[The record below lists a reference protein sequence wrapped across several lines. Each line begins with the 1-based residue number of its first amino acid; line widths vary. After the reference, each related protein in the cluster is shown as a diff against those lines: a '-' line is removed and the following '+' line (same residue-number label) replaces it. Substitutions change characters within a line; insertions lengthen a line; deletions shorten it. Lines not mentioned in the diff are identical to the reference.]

1 MGQVGQVGR
10 SWLQAFRPACVV
22 AALGLTAALSAQEA
36 PRLPN
41 AGRVVLYENAR
52 LIPGDGQPAIERGAI
67 LVRDGRITRVGRAGD
82 VGLPDGGARVDLT
95 GKTVIPTL
103 TNAHTHVGFQRG
115 ATYSRENYGRESI
128 LDDLNRALYF
138 GVTAVAS
145 QGIDPGDA
153 APRIRAEQ
161 AARTVGG
168 ARLFIGGR
176 GIGFPNAG
184 PGAASYRGIAYEVT
198 TAEQGRQAVREQAA
212 QKVDFIKIWVDD
224 RNGRAPRM
232 TPDVSHA
239 IIEEAHKRGLK
250 VNAHVFYL
258 SDVQDLV
265 AAGIDGFAH
274 LARDKE
280 LDDATVQ
287 AIVRRGIVVMPTLAT
302 AERATHTTI
311 PPSMAAWLDGPV
323 RGALPQATLDR
334 VKAGFTE
341 RDAPTAA
348 ANRERYGILQ
358 RSVAKLARA
367 GAKVVLGSDT
377 GTQDNPFGVTD
388 HRELEMLVDAGMT
401 PLQAIVAATSTPA
414 AYLGLKAEGRIAQ
427 NHVASFVVL
436 DANPLDDITNTRT
449 IARIYLRGREVD
461 RAQLRAPLAQG
472 SGLRARARE

>member
-1 MGQVGQVGR
+1 MVEGGLQTA
-10 SWLQAFRPACVV
+10 LQAGLKTRLYVLLVFV
-22 AALGLTAALSAQEA
+22 AVATLSAQET
-36 PRLPN
+36 PRLAN
-41 AGRVVLYENAR
+41 LGRVVLYENAR
-52 LIPGDGQPAIERGAI
+52 VIPGDGAPAIERAAM
-67 LVRDGRITRVGRAGD
+67 LVRDGRITRVGRAGE
-82 VGLPDGGARVDLT
+82 VGVPLGGARVDLA
-95 GKTVIPTL
+95 GKTVLPTF
-103 TNAHTHVGFQRG
+103 TNAHTHVGFQHG
-115 ATYSRENYGRESI
+115 ATYARENYGRENI
-128 LDDLNRALYF
+128 LEDLNRALYF

-161 AARTVGG
+161 AAQTLGG

-184 PGAASYRGIAYEVT
+184 PGADTYRGIAYSVT

-212 QKVDFIKIWVDD
+212 LKVDFIKIWVDD

-239 IIEEAHKRGLK
+239 IIDEAHTHGLK

-287 AIVRRGIVVMPTLAT
+287 EIVRRGIVVMPTLAT
-302 AERATHTTI
+302 AERATHTSI

-323 RGALPQATLDR
+323 RDALPQATLDR
-334 VKAGFTE
+334 VKAGFTD
-341 RDAPTAA
+341 RDAATAA
-348 ANRERYGILQ
+348 ANRERYTILQ

-377 GTQDNPFGVTD
+377 GTQDNPFGLTD
-388 HRELEMLVDAGMT
+388 HRELEMLVEAGMT
-401 PLQAIVAATSTPA
+401 PMQALVAATSTSA
-414 AYLGLKAEGRIAQ
+414 AYLGLKDEGAIAA
-427 NHVASFVVL
+427 NKLANFVVL
-436 DANPLDDITNTRT
+436 DANPLDAITNTRR
-449 IARIYLRGREVD
+449 IAKVYVDGREVD
-461 RAQLRAPLAQG
+461 RTALA
-472 SGLRARARE
+472 ARLH

>member
-1 MGQVGQVGR
+1 MVEGG
-10 SWLQAFRPACVV
+10 LQSALPAGLKTRLYVLLVFV
-22 AALGLTAALSAQEA
+22 AVATLSAQET
-36 PRLPN
+36 PRLAN
-41 AGRVVLYENAR
+41 LGRVVLYENAR
-52 LIPGDGQPAIERGAI
+52 VIPGDGAPAIERAAM
-67 LVRDGRITRVGRAGD
+67 LVRDGRITRVGRAGE
-82 VGLPDGGARVDLT
+82 VGVPLGGARVDLA
-95 GKTVIPTL
+95 GKTVLPTF
-103 TNAHTHVGFQRG
+103 TNAHTHVGFQHG
-115 ATYSRENYGRESI
+115 ATYARENYGRENI
-128 LDDLNRALYF
+128 LEDLNRALYF

-161 AARTVGG
+161 AAQTLGG

-184 PGAASYRGIAYEVT
+184 PGADTYRGIAYSVT

-212 QKVDFIKIWVDD
+212 LKVDFIKIWVDD

-239 IIEEAHKRGLK
+239 IIDEAHTHGLK

-287 AIVRRGIVVMPTLAT
+287 EIVRRGIVVMPTLAT
-302 AERATHTTI
+302 AERATHTSI

-323 RGALPQATLDR
+323 RDALPQATLDR
-334 VKAGFTE
+334 VKAGFTD
-341 RDAPTAA
+341 RDAATAA
-348 ANRERYGILQ
+348 ANRERYTILQ

-377 GTQDNPFGVTD
+377 GTQDNPFGLTD
-388 HRELEMLVDAGMT
+388 HRELEMLVEAGMT
-401 PLQAIVAATSTPA
+401 PMQALVAATSTSA
-414 AYLGLKAEGRIAQ
+414 AYLGLKDEGAIAT
-427 NHVASFVVL
+427 NKLANFVVL
-436 DANPLDDITNTRT
+436 DANPLDAITNTRR
-449 IARIYLRGREVD
+449 IAKVYVDGREVD
-461 RAQLRAPLAQG
+461 RTALA
-472 SGLRARARE
+472 ARLH

>member
-1 MGQVGQVGR
+1 MGRVGR
-10 SWLQAFRPACVV
+10 VGRVGLQAGRKARLYVLLAVV
-22 AALGLTAALSAQEA
+22 AATFAVSAQET
-36 PRLPN
+36 PRLSN
-41 AGRVVLYENAR
+41 LGRIVLYENAR
-52 LIPGDGQPAIERGAI
+52 LIPGDGRPAIERAAV
-67 LVRDGRITRVGRAGD
+67 LVRDGRISRVGRAGEI
-82 VGLPDGGARVDLT
+82 GLPQGGARVDLA

-115 ATYSRENYGRESI
+115 ATYARENYGRESI
-128 LDDLNRALYF
+128 LEDLNRALYF

-161 AARTVGG
+161 AARTAGG
-168 ARLFIGGR
+168 ARLFLGGR
-176 GIGFPNAG
+176 GIGAPNAG

-198 TAEQGRQAVREQAA
+198 TPEQGRQAVREQAA

-239 IIEEAHKRGLK
+239 IIEEAHARGLK

-258 SDVQDLV
+258 SDVQHLV
-265 AAGIDGFAH
+265 AAGVDGFAH

-302 AERATHTTI
+302 AERATHTTL
-311 PPSMAAWLDGPV
+311 PPTMTAWLDGPV
-323 RGALPQATLDR
+323 RDALPQATLDR

-341 RDAPTAA
+341 REAATAA
-348 ANRERYGILQ
+348 ANRERYSILQ

-367 GAKVVLGSDT
+367 GAKVALGSDT

-388 HRELEMLVDAGMT
+388 HRELEMLVEAGMT
-401 PLQAIVAATSTPA
+401 PMQALVAATSTPA
-414 AYLGLKAEGRIAQ
+414 AYLGLKGEGAIAPD
-427 NHVASFVVL
+427 HVANFVVL
-436 DANPLDDITNTRT
+436 DANPLDGITNTRQ
-449 IARIYLRGREVD
+449 IAKVYVNGREVD
-461 RAQLRAPLAQG
+461 RAALAARLR
-472 SGLRARARE
+472 

>member
-1 MGQVGQVGR
+1 VGR
-10 SWLQAFRPACVV
+10 VATWLRVFRLAVGVV
-22 AALGLTAALSAQEA
+22 ALATTLSAQDT

-41 AGRVVLYENAR
+41 RGSVVLYENAR
-52 LIPGDGQPAIERGAI
+52 LIAGDGQPAIERGAL
-67 LVRDGRITRVGRAGD
+67 LVRDGRIARVGRAGEID
-82 VGLPDGGARVDLT
+82 LPERAARVDLT

-115 ATYSRENYGRESI
+115 ASYSRDAYGRVSI

-145 QGIDPGDA
+145 QGIDPGET

-161 AARTVGG
+161 RAGTLGG

-198 TAEQGRQAVREQAA
+198 TAAQGRQAVREQAA
-212 QKVDFIKIWVDD
+212 AKVDFIKIWVDD

-232 TPDVSHA
+232 TPEVSHA
-239 IIEEAHKRGLK
+239 VIDQAHKRGLK

-311 PPSMAAWLDGPV
+311 PPAMDAWLDGAV
-323 RGALPQATLDR
+323 REALPQATLER
-334 VKAGFTE
+334 VKAAFTE

-367 GAKVVLGSDT
+367 GAKIVLGSDT

-388 HRELEMLVDAGMT
+388 HRELEMLVEAGMT
-401 PLQAIVAATSTPA
+401 PMQTIVAATSTSA
-414 AYLGLKAEGRIAQ
+414 AYLKLTDQGTLGAGKRANFI
-427 NHVASFVVL
+427 VL
-436 DANPLDDITNTRT
+436 DANPLEDITNTRR
-449 IARIYLRGREVD
+449 IARVFVNGREID
-461 RAQLRAPLAQG
+461 RDALA
-472 SGLRARARE
+472 ARLH

>member
-1 MGQVGQVGR
+1 VI
-10 SWLQAFRPACVV
+10 AFTL
-22 AALGLTAALSAQEA
+22 AATLSAQEA
-36 PRLPN
+36 PRLPSPG
-41 AGRVVLYENAR
+41 AVVLYENAR
-52 LIPGDGQPAIERGAI
+52 VIPGDGAPAIERGAI

-82 VGLPDGGARVDLT
+82 VGLPKGAARVDLT

-115 ATYSRENYGRESI
+115 ATYVPENYGRESI
-128 LDDLNRALYF
+128 LEDLNRALYF

-153 APRIRAEQ
+153 ALRIRAEQ
-161 AARTVGG
+161 KAGTLGG

-184 PGAASYRGIAYEVT
+184 PGADAYRGIAYSVT

-212 QKVDFIKIWVDD
+212 LTVDFIKIWVDD

-232 TPDVSHA
+232 TPEVSHA
-239 IIEEAHKRGLK
+239 IIDEAHKHGLK

-258 SDVQDLV
+258 SDVQDLA

-302 AERATHTTI
+302 AERATHTAI
-311 PPSMAAWLDGPV
+311 PPTMAAWLDGPV
-323 RGALPQATLDR
+323 RDALPQSTIDR
-334 VKAGFTE
+334 VKAGFTQ
-341 RDAPTAA
+341 RDATTAA
-348 ANRERYGILQ
+348 ANRERYTILQ

-367 GAKVVLGSDT
+367 GAKLVLGSDT

-388 HRELEMLVDAGMT
+388 HRELEMLVEAGMT
-401 PLQAIVAATSTPA
+401 PMQALVAATSTSA
-414 AYLGLKAEGRIAQ
+414 AYLGLKGVGAIARDHLA
-427 NHVASFVVL
+427 NFVVL
-436 DANPLDDITNTRT
+436 DANPLDDITNTRRV
-449 IARIYLRGREVD
+449 ARMFVNGREVD
-461 RAQLRAPLAQG
+461 RAAIA
-472 SGLRARARE
+472 ARVH

>member
-1 MGQVGQVGR
+1 VLR
-10 SWLQAFRPACVV
+10 SSAIVL
-22 AALGLTAALSAQEA
+22 ALLAGLSAQET
-36 PRLPN
+36 PRLANP
-41 AGRVVLYENAR
+41 GRVVLYEHAR
-52 LIPGDGQPAIERGAI
+52 LIPGDGQPAIESSAF
-67 LVRDGRITRVGRAGD
+67 LVRDGRVTRVGRAGEIG
-82 VGLPDGGARVDLT
+82 VPQGGARVDLA

-115 ATYSRENYGRESI
+115 ATYSRETYGRESI
-128 LDDLNRALYF
+128 LEDLNRALYF

-161 AARTVGG
+161 AARTLGG

-198 TAEQGRQAVREQAA
+198 SAEQGRQAVREQAA
-212 QKVDFIKIWVDD
+212 LKVDFIKIWVDD

-287 AIVRRGIVVMPTLAT
+287 AIVRRGVVVMPTLAT

-311 PPSMAAWLDGPV
+311 PPAMAAWLDGPV
-323 RGALPQATLDR
+323 RDALPRATLDR
-334 VKAGFTE
+334 VKAGFTD

-348 ANRERYGILQ
+348 ANRERYAILQ

-377 GTQDNPFGVTD
+377 GTQDNPFGLTD
-388 HRELEMLVDAGMT
+388 HRELEMLVEAGMT
-401 PLQAIVAATSTPA
+401 PMQALVAATSTSA
-414 AYLGLKAEGRIAQ
+414 AYLGLRGEGRIASD
-427 NHVASFVVL
+427 HVANFVVL
-436 DANPLDDITNTRT
+436 DANPLDDITNTRR
-449 IARIYLRGREVD
+449 IAKVFVNGREVE
-461 RAQLRAPLAQG
+461 RATVAAKLR
-472 SGLRARARE
+472 

>member
-1 MGQVGQVGR
+1 VLR
-10 SWLQAFRPACVV
+10 SSAIVL
-22 AALGLTAALSAQEA
+22 ALVAALSAQET
-36 PRLPN
+36 PRQLLFE
-41 AGRVVLYENAR
+41 GAR
-52 LIPGDGQPAIERGAI
+52 LIAGDGQPAIEASAF
-67 LVRDGRITRVGRAGD
+67 LVRDGVVTTVGRKGELKAGGD
-82 VGLPDGGARVDLT
+82 VARVDLT

-115 ATYSRENYGRESI
+115 ATYAPDNYGRESI

-145 QGIDPGDA
+145 QGIDPGEA
-153 APRIRAEQ
+153 ALRIRAEQ
-161 AARTVGG
+161 AARTLGG

-184 PGAASYRGIAYEVT
+184 PGADAYRGIAYSVT

-212 QKVDFIKIWVDD
+212 LKIDFIKIWVDD

-239 IIEEAHKRGLK
+239 IIDEAHTRGLK

-287 AIVRRGIVVMPTLAT
+287 AIVRRGVVVMPTLAT

-311 PPSMAAWLDGPV
+311 PPTMAAWLDGPV
-323 RGALPQATLDR
+323 RDALPQSTIDR
-334 VKAGFTE
+334 VKAGFTQ
-341 RDAPTAA
+341 RDPATAA
-348 ANRERYGILQ
+348 ANRERYTILQ

-388 HRELEMLVDAGMT
+388 HRELEMLVEAGMT
-401 PLQAIVAATSTPA
+401 PMQALTAATSTSA
-414 AYLGLKAEGRIAQ
+414 AYLGLRGEGTIAKGSRA
-427 NHVASFVVL
+427 NFVVL
-436 DANPLDDITNTRT
+436 DANPLDDITHTRR
-449 IARIYLRGREVD
+449 IARVFVNGREVD
-461 RAQLRAPLAQG
+461 RAALA
-472 SGLRARARE
+472 ARVR

>member
-1 MGQVGQVGR
+1 VLR
-10 SWLQAFRPACVV
+10 SSAIVL
-22 AALGLTAALSAQEA
+22 ALVAALSAQET
-36 PRLPN
+36 PRLP
-41 AGRVVLYENAR
+41 APGRQVLFEGAR
-52 LIPGDGQPAIERGAI
+52 LIAGNGQPAIEASAF
-67 LVRDGRITRVGRAGD
+67 LVRDGVVTTVGRKGEVKAGGD
-82 VGLPDGGARVDLT
+82 VARVDLT

-115 ATYSRENYGRESI
+115 ATYAPENYGRESI

-145 QGIDPGDA
+145 QGIDPGEA
-153 APRIRAEQ
+153 ALRIRAEQ
-161 AARTVGG
+161 AARTLGG

-184 PGAASYRGIAYEVT
+184 PGADAYRGIAYSVT

-212 QKVDFIKIWVDD
+212 LKVDFIKIWVDD

-239 IIEEAHKRGLK
+239 IIDEAHRRGLK

-287 AIVRRGIVVMPTLAT
+287 AIVRRGVVVMPTLAT

-311 PPSMAAWLDGPV
+311 PPTMAAWLDGPV
-323 RGALPQATLDR
+323 RDALPQSTIDR
-334 VKAGFTE
+334 VKAGFTQ
-341 RDAPTAA
+341 RDAAAAA
-348 ANRERYGILQ
+348 ANRERYTILQ

-388 HRELEMLVDAGMT
+388 HRELEMLVEAGMT
-401 PLQAIVAATSTPA
+401 PVQALTAATSTSA
-414 AYLGLKAEGRIAQ
+414 GYLGLKGEGTIAKDSRA
-427 NHVASFVVL
+427 NFVVL
-436 DANPLDDITNTRT
+436 DANPLDDITHTRR
-449 IARIYLRGREVD
+449 IARVFVNGREVD
-461 RAQLRAPLAQG
+461 RATLAMR
-472 SGLRARARE
+472 LH

>member
-1 MGQVGQVGR
+1 
-10 SWLQAFRPACVV
+10 
-22 AALGLTAALSAQEA
+22 
-36 PRLPN
+36 
-41 AGRVVLYENAR
+41 VLYENAR
-52 LIPGDGQPAIERGAI
+52 VIPGDGAPAIEHAAM
-67 LVRDGRITRVGRAGD
+67 LVRDGRITRVGRAGE
-82 VGLPDGGARVDLT
+82 VGVPLGGARVDLA
-95 GKTVIPTL
+95 GKTVLPTF
-103 TNAHTHVGFQRG
+103 TNAHTHVGFQHG
-115 ATYSRENYGRESI
+115 ATYARENYGRENI
-128 LDDLNRALYF
+128 LEDLNRALYF

-161 AARTVGG
+161 AAQTLGG

-184 PGAASYRGIAYEVT
+184 PGADTYRGIAYSVT

-212 QKVDFIKIWVDD
+212 LKVDFIKIWVDD

-239 IIEEAHKRGLK
+239 IIDEAHTHGLK

-287 AIVRRGIVVMPTLAT
+287 EIVRRGIVVMPTLAT
-302 AERATHTTI
+302 AERATHTSI

-323 RGALPQATLDR
+323 RDALPQATLDR
-334 VKAGFTE
+334 VKAGFTD
-341 RDAPTAA
+341 RDAATAA
-348 ANRERYGILQ
+348 ANRERYTILQ

-377 GTQDNPFGVTD
+377 GTQDNPFGLTD
-388 HRELEMLVDAGMT
+388 HRELEMLVEAGMT
-401 PLQAIVAATSTPA
+401 PMQALVAATSTSA
-414 AYLGLKAEGRIAQ
+414 AYLGLKDEGAIAA
-427 NHVASFVVL
+427 NKLANFVVL
-436 DANPLDDITNTRT
+436 DANPLDAITNTRR
-449 IARIYLRGREVD
+449 IAKVYVDGREVD
-461 RAQLRAPLAQG
+461 RTALA
-472 SGLRARARE
+472 ARLH